1 MPTGT
6 VGTGRTR
13 RIVALVAVITGG
25 LLTVLV
31 VGAIAVR
38 GGTDAPPGVF
48 GTAAAVVATQSQCEA
63 YTETPA
69 NRTNGVS
76 DETCLARA
84 AYTVMRSARDP
95 ATLLPEIDAFV
106 GIHGGFLASMCHL
119 VMHRVGRLY
128 AADHDVTLTTL
139 LDYLPRSN
147 NPNCSAGF
155 AHGLI
160 STLGPAVAAAGPQA
174 AAVCRRGE
182 TREQEYTCVHGL
194 GHAFMRNYSESIP
207 DALRGCDSLGPRF
220 APDCGMGV
228 FHDYWLSLSGLD
240 ETERP
245 KDVELSPRALCAK
258 QPQRFVRVCWYP
270 AFLIRPPV
278 SPIGDPADVDRLCS
292 GLEGI
297 QRFGCVTAGSVV
309 NSGAPSADLGT
320 CHYFHGTDVAACVRA
335 VGAETL
341 AARPVAAQVGL
352 VNRCSAFQQADE
364 RAACFSW
371 LARVLTV
378 ATDGRFATEGCARV
392 VQAGRPACRRGAR
405 AWRQALETFT

>member
-1 MPTGT
+1 
-6 VGTGRTR
+6 
-13 RIVALVAVITGG
+13 
-25 LLTVLV
+25 
-31 VGAIAVR
+31 
-38 GGTDAPPGVF
+38 
-48 GTAAAVVATQSQCEA
+48 
-63 YTETPA
+63 
-69 NRTNGVS
+69 
-76 DETCLARA
+76 
-84 AYTVMRSARDP
+84 
-95 ATLLPEIDAFV
+95 
-106 GIHGGFLASMCHL
+106 MCHL
-119 VMHRVGRLY
+119 VMHRVGRLD

-292 GLEGI
+292 GLRG
-297 QRFGCVTAGSVV
+297 
-309 NSGAPSADLGT
+309 D
-320 CHYFHGTDVAACVRA
+320 
-335 VGAETL
+335 
-341 AARPVAAQVGL
+341 
-352 VNRCSAFQQADE
+352 SAFWLRHRRLCREQRRAE
-364 RAACFSW
+364 RRPRHLPLLPRNRRGGVRPRRGSRD
-371 LARVLTV
+371 ARSET
-378 ATDGRFATEGCARV
+378 RRC
-392 VQAGRPACRRGAR
+392 AGRAR
-405 AWRQALETFT
+405 QPLLGVPTG